1 MWHLIGVTVI
11 IPYHVFPTKKNKNK
25 NGLKQ
30 KPIGKWLW
38 IENHSTVLGVFI
50 YLGGYFTPLFNPNRM
65 LASLD
70 FVEKFL

>member
-1 MWHLIGVTVI
+1 MFFL
-11 IPYHVFPTKKNKNK
+11 TKKKK
-25 NGLKQ
+25 GLEQ

-38 IENHSTVLGVFI
+38 IEDFSGPSTVLGVFI

-70 FVEKFL
+70 FVEKFQFS